1 MEKRTLKR
9 CALFYVVLFTISLV
23 ACSFSFKF
31 LLSSS
36 GLLVLVVSFW
46 NLQGKSFIYKN
57 SDFGEKI

>member
-9 CALFYVVLFTISLV
+9 CGQFYVVLFTISLV

-36 GLLVLVVSFW
+36 VLLVLIVCFW
-46 NLQGKSFIYKN
+46 NLRGKSFIYKT
-57 SDFGEKI
+57 SDFGEKR